1 MPFGLMLILIL
12 VPLVIAYV
20 LCHGK
25 KSCPKTRRRWARI
38 KVPTDKRM
46 TCRIIEPEDISSD
59 ADYLIDDINMA
70 GIAFFSPKALHKTH
84 PYFDKV
90 PIRKLRR
97 ICYRGRKNCVFQGNK
112 KNKYRIGIE
121 YMRER

>member
-1 MPFGLMLILIL
+1 MKPFMMPFGLMLILIL

-70 GIAFFSPKALHKTH
+70 GIAFFSPKAL
-84 PYFDKV
+84 P
-90 PIRKLRR
+90 
-97 ICYRGRKNCVFQGNK
+97 KNASVF
-112 KNKYRIGIE
+112 
-121 YMRER
+121 